1 MSWCWLDL
9 VDEAPAGATAHAAV
23 FEPDGRP
30 AGWLAAWRRRARPT
44 RGARRVDDRIVDPAG
59 QAAWISLVRLPAGVQ
74 LPFDDLAVQQARRR
88 VLAEPLADAVTTL
101 LSDASH
107 FEGAL
112 TVARG
117 AGVARLRDDP
127 FARVFGA
134 RILRVDAGLLGR
146 VPPPCG
152 PTIER
157 YGSAQPWPW
166 DRYDISAP

>member
-9 VDEAPAGATAHAAV
+9 LDAPSASVTAQAPV
-23 FEPDGRP
+23 FEADGRP

-44 RGARRVDDRIVDPAG
+44 RAARRIDDRIIDPDG
-59 QAAWISLVRLPAGVQ
+59 EPAWLSLVRPREGVR
-74 LPFDDLAVQQARRR
+74 LAFDDLAVQHARRR
-88 VLAEPLADAVTTL
+88 VLSEPPADAVSTL

-107 FEGAL
+107 FEGAI

-117 AGVARLRDDP
+117 AGVLRLPDDP
-127 FARVFGA
+127 FARVFPA
-134 RILRVDAGLLGR
+134 RILRVEAGLFGR
-146 VPPPCG
+146 VPAPCG

-166 DRYDISAP
+166 DRF

>member
-9 VDEAPAGATAHAAV
+9 VDEPAAGAPAQAAV
-23 FEPDGRP
+23 FELDGRP
-30 AGWLAAWRRRARPT
+30 AGLLAVWRRRARPT
-44 RGARRVDDRIVDPAG
+44 RGALRIDDRMVDPAG
-59 QAAWISLVRLPAGVQ
+59 EAAWISLVRPPRDVR

-88 VLAEPLADAVTTL
+88 VLAERPADAVSTL

-117 AGVARLRDDP
+117 DAVSRLRDDP
-127 FARVFGA
+127 FARVFAA
-134 RILRVDAGLLGR
+134 RILRVEAGLFGR
-146 VPPPCG
+146 VLPPCG

-166 DRYDISAP
+166 DRYDVDAS

>member
-9 VDEAPAGATAHAAV
+9 LAAPADDASAQARV
-23 FEPDGRP
+23 CEPDGTP
-30 AGWLAAWRRRARPT
+30 AGWLAVWRRRAKPSRS
-44 RGARRVDDRIVDPAG
+44 ARRIDARVVDRHG
-59 QAAWISLVRLPAGVQ
+59 AAASVSLVRPPEGVR
-74 LPFDDLAVQQARRR
+74 LPFDDLAVQQARRA
-88 VLAEPLADAVTTL
+88 VLAAPPHDAVTSL

-117 AGVARLRDDP
+117 AAMARLADDP
-127 FARVFGA
+127 FARIFPA
-134 RILRVDAGLLGR
+134 RVLRVEAGLLGS
-146 VPPPCG
+146 VPAPCG

-166 DRYDISAP
+166 DRYDPRG